1 MFNFIDKQSDLDTVN
16 YIAKSVDIEVLE
28 KALNKTKLVPK
39 VITDKNGHRR
49 TVWVLPTKKQP
60 NQRVSIEGAP
70 KEDPKEHKQEEE
82 HTIRVHEITDAK
94 EFNDVFLKA
103 RDTVSLSQRW
113 RVSKHDDLDD
123 YKNCK
128 MYATDGGSTFAVRDD
143 GDIIS
148 VCVNKNDLGTHGKD
162 LIKKAIEL
170 GGKKLDCYSGI
181 YKFYVKCGLTPVAC
195 VDGNKEYT
203 SDEWKEARR
212 DTLLRERKKSFSERK
227 EDDSRR
233 TNVVHLEDVVFFVV
247 NPKSENIPMEYTDF
261 KSSTKQHF
269 DKDSYELGEEFANKL
284 VTGDKV

>member
-16 YIAKSVDIEVLE
+16 YIAKSVDVEVLE

-60 NQRVSIEGAP
+60 TQRVKKQEAP
-70 KEDPKEHKQEEE
+70 KEEPKEHKQEEE
-82 HTIRVHEITDAK
+82 HTIEVREITDAK
-94 EFNDVFLKA
+94 EFNELFLKA
-103 RDTVSLSQRW
+103 RDSVRLDARW

-128 MYATDGGSTFAVRDD
+128 MYATKGGSTFAVRED

-148 VCVNKNDLGTHGKD
+148 VCVKKGDEYARGRD

-195 VDGNKEYT
+195 VDGNKEYV
-203 SDEWKEARR
+203 SEDYLEARKATLKEWRSKSR
-212 DTLLRERKKSFSERK
+212 DERK
-227 EDDSRR
+227 EADYKSKIVR
-233 TNVVHLEDVVFFVV
+233 LEDVVFFVV
-247 NPKSENIPMEYTDF
+247 DPNKKEEPPLEYLDYKSKAEN
-261 KSSTKQHF
+261 HF
-269 DKDSYELGEEFANKL
+269 DKDSYELGEEVANKH
-284 VTGDKV
+284 VKGA